1 MSCVI
6 FLHNRLKIIAKRFF
20 LYAKNV
26 DICSREF
33 EIYCVMLKYLLK
45 SIVLGFFFSSSLGVM
60 AQTEV
65 LIRLK
70 DDVNVKRYVVAEKGK
85 ISFTNEMLFVDQMA
99 SSALVA
105 FDLNSI
111 QSVKF
116 LPATAG
122 TEMVFSDGEGSFIY
136 PNPATECFYF
146 ANMEEKSLVSVY
158 SLEGSLVLR
167 QSYSPEIGIPVSG
180 LPNGLYIVI
189 VGNQTF
195 KLEKK

>member
-1 MSCVI
+1 
-6 FLHNRLKIIAKRFF
+6 
-20 LYAKNV
+20 
-26 DICSREF
+26 
-33 EIYCVMLKYLLK
+33 MLKYLLK
-45 SIVLGFFFSSSLGVM
+45 SIVLGFFFTSSLGVM

-136 PNPATECFYF
+136 PNPATDCFYF
-146 ANMEEKSLVSVY
+146 ANMEEKSSVSVY

>member
-1 MSCVI
+1 
-6 FLHNRLKIIAKRFF
+6 
-20 LYAKNV
+20 
-26 DICSREF
+26 
-33 EIYCVMLKYLLK
+33 MLKYVLK
-45 SIVLGFFFSSSLGVM
+45 SIVFGFLFASSLEVM

-70 DDVNVKRYVVAEKGK
+70 DDANVRKYVVAEKGK
-85 ISFTNEMLFVDQMA
+85 ISFTNDLLFVDQMA
-99 SSALVA
+99 SSALVS
-105 FDLNSI
+105 FDLNTI

-122 TEMVFSDGEGSFIY
+122 VDMVFSDGEGAFIF
-136 PNPATECFYF
+136 PNPATDNFYF

-167 QSYSPEIGIPVSG
+167 QSYVPGIGIPVSG